1 MPVCYLRTINGP
13 YRARLDG
20 PFRRAKNVPS
30 QMRRPINWGSW
41 GLKVQQTL
49 ARCTGLR
56 VSSPEFLL
64 QIALLVK
71 SHHFGKCSDLR
82 FLYIIRCN
90 IILWSSHDPPRTSN
104 PSGLTPMTRF
114 VHLGP
119 RSLLAVLLIQLQ
131 YFSCFSPI
139 FNDHS
144 NNVNYRPTVLIAMT
158 RQSQSIGLVAMEN
171 HQASVMQVEA
181 TFTTVMFRVPLA
193 NSAAVLAS
201 WTRMCT

>member
-1 MPVCYLRTINGP
+1 MEHPRPPTDPQSLRIDA
-13 YRARLDG
+13 YD
-20 PFRRAKNVPS
+20 
-30 QMRRPINWGSW
+30 
-41 GLKVQQTL
+41 KVHP
-49 ARCTGLR
+49 LR
-56 VSSPEFLL
+56 
-64 QIALLVK
+64 ALL
-71 SHHFGKCSDLR
+71 S
-82 FLYIIRCN
+82 
-90 IILWSSHDPPRTSN
+90 
-104 PSGLTPMTRF
+104 
-114 VHLGP
+114 
-119 RSLLAVLLIQLQ
+119 VLLIQLQ
-131 YFSCFSPI
+131 YFSCFSRI